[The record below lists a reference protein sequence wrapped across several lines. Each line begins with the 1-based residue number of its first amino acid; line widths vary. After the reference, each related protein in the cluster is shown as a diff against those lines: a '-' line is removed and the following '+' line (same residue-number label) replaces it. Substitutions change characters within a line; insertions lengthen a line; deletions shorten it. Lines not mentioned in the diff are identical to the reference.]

1 MRKAETATKKSFLSL
16 LGVVA
21 ALGVATPMLTG
32 CPAVIGVT
40 AVTAVSSAIDRRTV
54 GIQVED
60 RTIQLKAIRALNEQI
75 KEGTHINVTVYNRKI
90 LMTGEAINDDL
101 RRQAGSAVA
110 NIENVRSIVN
120 DIQVA
125 GISSMT
131 SRSNDTLIT
140 GKVKAAFLED
150 EQIEVS
156 AVKVTTEAGVVYLM
170 GLVTRTESDLIAG
183 RASRVSGVKKVVKA
197 FDYLSQEELNQIKA
211 NAEKSR

>member
-1 MRKAETATKKSFLSL
+1 MREAVTARKTKWISL
-16 LGVVA
+16 LSVMA
-21 ALGVATPMLTG
+21 TLSVATPMLTG

-60 RTIQLKAIRALNEQI
+60 RTIQLKAIRALNENI

-90 LMTGEAINDDL
+90 LMTGQAINEDL

-110 NIENVRSIVN
+110 NIENVQSIVN
-120 DIQVA
+120 DIQVE

-150 EQIEVS
+150 KQIEVS

-197 FDYLSQEELNQIKA
+197 FDYISQEELNQIKA
-211 NAEKSR
+211 KTQQSR